1 MHRNCYGIRPSL
13 LLRIRIYYKQSTCR
27 PREES
32 PDHEMQKKKKSEILS
47 ITLQP
52 KSILRLLLRFNKFKK
67 LQFVWLEY
75 LLLPLFIIRCQ
86 VL

>member
-1 MHRNCYGIRPSL
+1 MHRNCYGFRPSL

-32 PDHEMQKKKKSEILS
+32 PGHEMQKKSKILS

-52 KSILRLLLRFNKFKK
+52 KSILRLIFRFNKFKK
-67 LQFVWLEY
+67 LQFV
-75 LLLPLFIIRCQ
+75 C
-86 VL
+86 